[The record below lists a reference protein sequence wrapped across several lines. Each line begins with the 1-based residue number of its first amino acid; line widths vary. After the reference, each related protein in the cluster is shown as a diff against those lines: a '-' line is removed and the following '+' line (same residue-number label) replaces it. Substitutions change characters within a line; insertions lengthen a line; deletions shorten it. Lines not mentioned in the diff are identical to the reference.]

1 MKTSTERFSN
11 RVENYVRYR
20 PDYPAEIILQLM
32 KAHHLDENSAIADI
46 GSGTG
51 IFSRRLLTQGLS
63 VTAVEPNKEMRE
75 AAEGLLSHY
84 ERFRSIDG
92 SAEQTNLSD
101 ASVDLIVSAQAF
113 HWFHA
118 TETRRE
124 FNRILKPTGSVA
136 LVWNQRDMQSPFQIG
151 YDAMLREHAPE
162 YNDANHANLPDE
174 TIAELFDSNSYKIL
188 SFKNNQSF
196 DLQGF
201 LGRMQSSSYTPAKG
215 APGHD
220 NLMALA
226 TGLFNQHEVNGRIS
240 FDYDT
245 RLHSGK
251 LNTQQ

>member
-1 MKTSTERFSN
+1 MKSSTERFSD

-20 PDYPAEIILQLM
+20 PDYPVEIILRLIELCQ
-32 KAHHLDENSAIADI
+32 LDEKSDIIDI

-51 IFSRRLLTQGLS
+51 IFSNRLLEQGLN

-75 AAEGLLSHY
+75 AAEDRLCQY
-84 ERFRSIDG
+84 ERFKSING

-124 FNRILKPTGSVA
+124 FIRILKPTGSVA
-136 LVWNQRDMQSPFQIG
+136 LVWNQRDMQSPFQFD
-151 YDAMLREHAPE
+151 YDAMLQQHAPE
-162 YNDANHANLPDE
+162 YNDFNHMNMSDE
-174 TIAELFDSNSYKIL
+174 TIAQFFDSNSYKVL
-188 SFKNNQSF
+188 NFKNNQSF

-201 LGRMQSSSYTPAKG
+201 LGRMQSSSYTPALG

-226 TGLFNQHEVNGRIS
+226 TSLFRQHEVNGNIS
-240 FDYDT
+240 FDYNT
-245 RLHSGK
+245 RLHLGK